1 MQEAVNHIENL
12 EKKIGG
18 LGIKR
23 DEHKNLFNLRVVCS
37 NRKSLNNC
45 LPTCEV
51 MVRSCLIGVEVVI
64 NNGFEEQ
71 FLFLLLRMMQVLLK
85 GLKLISCVSTKV
97 NQSVLIV
104 NEVISYLKKNKL
116 QGYLFKLDFHKAF
129 DSVLWEYIDEVM
141 LCMGFRN
148 K

>member
-1 MQEAVNHIENL
+1 
-12 EKKIGG
+12 
-18 LGIKR
+18 
-23 DEHKNLFNLRVVCS
+23 
-37 NRKSLNNC
+37 
-45 LPTCEV
+45 
-51 MVRSCLIGVEVVI
+51 LIGVEVVI

-85 GLKLISCVSTKV
+85 WLKLISCVSTKV